1 MAVLAMHK
9 KKSDAL
15 IISKWTHH
23 GVSNNPNSIIAN
35 LLNVELNE
43 DEISFLK
50 VGLKYVLLMRPH
62 EDEKI
67 VIIEDIYD

>member
-1 MAVLAMHK
+1 MAVLATHK

-23 GVSNNPNSIIAN
+23 GVSNNPNSIAN